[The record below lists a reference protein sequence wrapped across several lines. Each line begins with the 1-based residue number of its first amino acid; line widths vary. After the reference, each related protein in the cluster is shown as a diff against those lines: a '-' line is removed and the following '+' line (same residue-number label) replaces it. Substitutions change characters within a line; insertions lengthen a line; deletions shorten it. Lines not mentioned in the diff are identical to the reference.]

1 MHHMRLA
8 LVWLLVVLAAL
19 ALAWTPIPSNA
30 QAALLAPTSQPT
42 LVSQGSASSQTV
54 ASTPAVEPSAP
65 IGERTQQFLI
75 ILGVVILL
83 VLLLSGGIYLRK
95 RWMAGGW

>member
-8 LVWLLVVLAAL
+8 FVPLFVVLAAL
-19 ALAWTPIPSNA
+19 AVAWTPSPSNA
-30 QAALLAPTSQPT
+30 QAAPLAPTSQPT
-42 LVSQGSASSQTV
+42 LVSQGLASSQT
-54 ASTPAVEPSAP
+54 AAATPEVEPSAP

-75 ILGVVILL
+75 IMGVVILI
-83 VLLLSGGIYLRK
+83 VLLLSGGIYLRR